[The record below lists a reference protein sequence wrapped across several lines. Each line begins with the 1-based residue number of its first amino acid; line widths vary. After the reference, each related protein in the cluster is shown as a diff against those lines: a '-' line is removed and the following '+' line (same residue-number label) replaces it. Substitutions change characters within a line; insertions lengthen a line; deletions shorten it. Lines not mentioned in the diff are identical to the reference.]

1 MNVRKATLGDETQIL
16 ALLKQLLASSGEVT
30 ESWDGEPKTIRQI
43 LENPE
48 LGSILVAEEEGEI
61 AGLTT
66 LSFPFAIRCNG
77 RYTCIEEN
85 IVDAKHRGKGVGST
99 LLKAAIAEARA
110 QGCDELQVNNPSEMG
125 YPLYIRHGLKENGK
139 SLRIKL
145 SAGARAGH
153 PRIE

>member
-1 MNVRKATLGDETQIL
+1 MNIRKATLEDETQVL
-16 ALLKQLLASSGEVT
+16 ALLKQLLTSSGEAS
-30 ESWDGEPKTIRQI
+30 ESWDGDPAPIRRI

-48 LGSILVAEEEGEI
+48 LGSILVADDNGEI

-85 IVDAKHRGKGVGST
+85 IVDAKHRGKGVGGT
-99 LLKAAIAEARA
+99 LLKAAIAEAKA

-125 YPLYIRHGLKENGK
+125 YPLYIRHDLKDNGK
-139 SLRIKL
+139 CLRIRL
-145 SAGARAGH
+145 SQGGAANS
-153 PRIE
+153 

>member
-1 MNVRKATLGDETQIL
+1 MNVRKATLKDEAQIL
-16 ALLKQLLASSGEVT
+16 ALLKQLLASSGEAS
-30 ESWDGEPKTIRQI
+30 ESWDGEPETIRAI
-43 LENPE
+43 LEDPE
-48 LGSILVAEEEGEI
+48 LGSILVAEEDGEV

-85 IVDAKHRGKGVGST
+85 IVDAKHRGKGVGSK
-99 LLKAAIAEARA
+99 LLKAAIAEAVA

-125 YPLYIRHGLKENGK
+125 YPLYIRHDIKDNGK

-145 SAGARAGH
+145 SSGESASNS
-153 PRIE
+153 